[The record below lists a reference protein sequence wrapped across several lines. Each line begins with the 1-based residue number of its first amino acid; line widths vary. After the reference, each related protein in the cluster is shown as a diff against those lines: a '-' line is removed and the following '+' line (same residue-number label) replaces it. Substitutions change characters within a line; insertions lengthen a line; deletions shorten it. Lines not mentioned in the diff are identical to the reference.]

1 MLGVLPLASLTE
13 RAGSEEPMAGAQFF
27 VYSGFHSTKAFNS
40 CISLFPHEAESNVA
54 PTTASVS
61 VNLFKPVPIRCHRVS
76 LCITQLQRS
85 TH

>member
-1 MLGVLPLASLTE
+1 MLGVLPLVSLTE
-13 RAGSEEPMAGAQFF
+13 SGGNEEPMAGAQFF
-27 VYSGFHSTKAFNS
+27 VYSGFHSIRAFNS
-40 CISLFPHEAESNVA
+40 CISLFPHEVESNSV

-76 LCITQLQRS
+76 LCTTQLQRS